1 MKKFLLTLLVLSPF
15 FSYSQADTTTQKN
28 QEIKKL
34 MILTGVVDMARTGMN
49 QMIQQMKKTP
59 NPNLPEGFFD
69 EFMKEI
75 KDEDLLNMYAPI
87 YGRHY
92 SLNEIKQLN
101 KFYESPIGK
110 KVIRETPALMTESI
124 AAGSVWGREI
134 GERVMKRMKKN

>member
-69 EFMKEI
+69 EFIKEI

-87 YGRHY
+87 YSRHY